1 MKKPLIIIHSLIALF
16 FIVIWLFPTV
26 YNFLIL
32 NVCLALIPFDVSIL
46 IKYVPNRVIKFALGV
61 IWLIFYPNT
70 MYMITDFVHLYSIG
84 TTVGAIRFNY
94 AVLAMGIFIGVLL
107 GMRSIEMIYETFVQR
122 DSLLWQGAFYG
133 IFSLL
138 SAYGMYLGRF
148 LRLNSWEVL
157 TNWRETFQIIIS
169 QMNMQSFEFVIIFG
183 ALQLALILIYQS
195 LRRIN

>member
-107 GMRSIEMIYETFVQR
+107 GMRSIEMIYETFVER

-195 LRRIN
+195 LRRID

>member
-46 IKYVPNRVIKFALGV
+46 IKYVPNRVIKFALGF

-107 GMRSIEMIYETFVQR
+107 GMRSIEMIYETFVER